1 MAIAKHVIVTEGMES
16 LILRQIAAK
25 ADMEL
30 GNLQYYFPTRDDLLE
45 AIVRHVFEEDVR
57 TISNTE
63 VVEDLEK
70 TFNELLDLWTA
81 GSGLIYGLIFAATY
95 GSPRF
100 SELNAM
106 VFGEFFNHMSALI
119 KEKNPSLPKSER
131 LNRARLI
138 TALLDGVTAQ
148 SRTASKG
155 QLAKLKA
162 DAVDFAVHI
171 AMR

>member
-1 MAIAKHVIVTEGMES
+1 M
-16 LILRQIAAK
+16 
-25 ADMEL
+25 
-30 GNLQYYFPTRDDLLE
+30 NFPFVHRNPL
-45 AIVRHVFEEDVR
+45 
-57 TISNTE
+57 
-63 VVEDLEK
+63 
-70 TFNELLDLWTA
+70 
-81 GSGLIYGLIFAATY
+81 
-95 GSPRF
+95 
-100 SELNAM
+100 
-106 VFGEFFNHMSALI
+106 
-119 KEKNPSLPKSER
+119 KEKNPSVSAPDR